1 MGKNN
6 FCIIIFIFIFLFHL
20 VFSNNYSYLAF
31 DLEVYTKDSY
41 SNVTDFI
48 NSYLNSLYY
57 TKITFGSLELK
68 YIMQINLDDYGFK
81 LTNYDCDIQIK
92 DNITEENFVLS
103 YPIHL

>member
-1 MGKNN
+1 MEKFS
-6 FCIIIFIFIFLFHL
+6 FCIIIFILLFHL
-20 VFSNNYSYLAF
+20 IFSNNYSYITF
-31 DLEVYTKDSY
+31 DLEIYTKDSY
-41 SNVTDFI
+41 SNITDFI
-48 NSYLNSLYY
+48 NFYLISLYY
-57 TKITFGSLELK
+57 TKITFGSSELK